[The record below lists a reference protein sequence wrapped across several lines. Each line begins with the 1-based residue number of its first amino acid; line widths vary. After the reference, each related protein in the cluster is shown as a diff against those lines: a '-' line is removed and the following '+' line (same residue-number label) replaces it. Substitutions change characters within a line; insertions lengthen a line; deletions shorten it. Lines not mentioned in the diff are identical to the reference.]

1 MKIKTNPILFPT
13 ILAIIVSF
21 FGALDGIIVRILTSE
36 IHPFLI
42 VFYRSLFGLSI
53 IIPFFL
59 NNKKVFVSSYRF
71 LHIFRAFLKISAL
84 TSFFLAFKSINL
96 SDVVSISFLTP
107 LLIIIGSILF
117 LNETPTRN
125 HVLFSLLGFLG
136 ILIIL
141 KPGFALVPYSFYWA
155 ILGAFLSALIQLIL
169 KKMSSKDSPNTLT
182 VWNLIYTVPLA
193 FIPAIFYWVT
203 PTLEMFILLILQGFI
218 GVLNMLFMTKAMS
231 IANISYLAPY
241 DFLRLPIVSILAFSV
256 FNEIPDFSTFVGA
269 IIIFFSSFFMTNLA
283 SKNKSPN

>member
-1 MKIKTNPILFPT
+1 MQIKTNSILFPT

-21 FGALDGIIVRILTSE
+21 LGALDGIVVRILTSE

-42 VFYRSLFGLSI
+42 VFYRSLFGLFI

-59 NNKKVFVSSYRF
+59 NNKKIFISSYRF
-71 LHIFRAFLKISAL
+71 LHILRAFLKIFAL

-107 LLIIIGSILF
+107 LLIIIGSIFF

-141 KPGFALVPYSFYWA
+141 KPGFAFVPYSFYWA

-182 VWNLIYTVPLA
+182 VWNLICTVPIA

-203 PTLEMFILLILQGFI
+203 PTLEMFILLILQGLI

-231 IANISYLAPY
+231 MANISYLAPY
-241 DFLRLPIVSILAFSV
+241 DFLRLPIISILAFSM
-256 FNEIPDFSTFVGA
+256 FNEVPDFTTFVGA

-283 SKNKSPN
+283 SKNKN

>member
-1 MKIKTNPILFPT
+1 MQIKTNPILFPT

-21 FGALDGIIVRILTSE
+21 LGALDGIVVRILTSE

-42 VFYRSLFGLSI
+42 VFYRSLFGLFI

-59 NNKKVFVSSYRF
+59 NNKKIFISSYRF
-71 LHIFRAFLKISAL
+71 LHILRAFLKIFAL

-107 LLIIIGSILF
+107 LLIIIGSIFF

-141 KPGFALVPYSFYWA
+141 KPGFAFVPYSFYWA

-182 VWNLIYTVPLA
+182 VWNLICTVPIA

-203 PTLEMFILLILQGFI
+203 PTLEMFILLILQGLI

-231 IANISYLAPY
+231 MANISYLAPY
-241 DFLRLPIVSILAFSV
+241 DFLRLPIISILAFSM
-256 FNEIPDFSTFVGA
+256 FNEVPDFTTFVGA

-283 SKNKSPN
+283 SKNKN

>member
-1 MKIKTNPILFPT
+1 MQIKTNSILFPT

-42 VFYRSLFGLSI
+42 VFYRSLFGLFI

-59 NNKKVFVSSYRF
+59 NNKKVFVSSYKF
-71 LHIFRAFLKISAL
+71 LHILRAFLKILAL
-84 TSFFLAFKSINL
+84 SSFFLAFKSINL

-107 LLIIIGSILF
+107 LLIIIGSIFF

-125 HVLFSLLGFLG
+125 NVLFSLLGFLG

-155 ILGAFLSALIQLIL
+155 ILGAFLSALIQLML

-182 VWNLIYTVPLA
+182 VWNLIYTVPIA

-203 PTLEMFILLILQGFI
+203 PTLEMFILLILQGLI

-241 DFLRLPIVSILAFSV
+241 DFLRLPIVSMLAFSM
-256 FNEIPDFSTFVGA
+256 FNEIPEFSTFVGA

-283 SKNKSPN
+283 SKNKSSN

>member
-1 MKIKTNPILFPT
+1 MQIKTNSILFPT

-21 FGALDGIIVRILTSE
+21 LGALDGIVVRILTSE

-42 VFYRSLFGLSI
+42 VFYRSLFGLFI

-59 NNKKVFVSSYRF
+59 NNKKIFISSYRF
-71 LHIFRAFLKISAL
+71 LHILRAFLKILAL

-107 LLIIIGSILF
+107 LLIIIGSIFF

-141 KPGFALVPYSFYWA
+141 KPGFAFVPYSFYWA

-182 VWNLIYTVPLA
+182 VWNLICTVPIA

-203 PTLEMFILLILQGFI
+203 PTLEMFILLILQGLI

-231 IANISYLAPY
+231 MANISYLAPY
-241 DFLRLPIVSILAFSV
+241 DFLRLPIISV
-256 FNEIPDFSTFVGA
+256 FAFLFFDEIPELSTLIGA
-269 IIIFFSSFFMTNLA
+269 LIIFLSSFLISNLA
-283 SKNKSPN
+283 RKTK